1 MKDYACPI
9 CGSNNIKCHESF
21 YKQDME
27 EHVDSMSCIECGSK
41 WENNFRL
48 ESQTITK
55 DYTLQKIASALTD
68 ILSTTYDIQYR
79 PDNDDIKIMS
89 NSIIHY
95 IDIIRFTEICSK
107 YNKRMIILANNSEP
121 YVLIF

>member
-41 WENNFRL
+41 WENNFKMT
-48 ESQTITK
+48 SQAITK
-55 DYTLQKIASALTD
+55 DTTLQKIASELTD

-79 PDNDDIKIMS
+79 SDNDDIKIL
-89 NSIIHY
+89 NNIIHY
-95 IDIIRFTEICSK
+95 VDIIRLVEICNT
-107 YNKRMIILANNSEP
+107 YNKSMIILANNNEP